1 MRGPHR
7 QGGTMSVLLTAL
19 SWITLVGA
27 EPPEPAA
34 QQQLRSSQVVEFFVA
49 FLERQLV
56 QAADAMPANKYSFAP
71 TVGEFTGVRTFGQQV
86 KHLAATNYML
96 AAGALGE
103 RPPDDAGD
111 ETGPEEL
118 RMKADILDYLRGSF
132 RALHR
137 AAAAI
142 DDINAVVGDVPISP
156 LTGRATRLGYVQ
168 EALLHAYDHYGQM
181 VVYLRM
187 NGVVPPASRNR

>member
-1 MRGPHR
+1 
-7 QGGTMSVLLTAL
+7 MSVFLLAL
-19 SWITLVGA
+19 SCITCGGA
-27 EPPEPAA
+27 ESAQPAV
-34 QQQLRSSQVVEFFVA
+34 QQQMRSSQVVEFFVA

-56 QAADAMPANKYSFAP
+56 QAAEAMPANKYSFAP
-71 TVGEFTGVRTFGQQV
+71 TVGEFKGVRTFGEQV
-86 KHLAATNYML
+86 KHLAATNYIL

-111 ETGPEEL
+111 ETGPQDL
-118 RMKADILDYLRGSF
+118 RMKADVLEYLRGSF

-142 DDINAVVGDVPISP
+142 DDANSVVGDVPISP
-156 LTGRATRLGYVQ
+156 LTGKATRLGYLL
-168 EALLHAYDHYGQM
+168 EGLLHAYDHYGQM
-181 VVYLRM
+181 VIYLRM

>member
-1 MRGPHR
+1 
-7 QGGTMSVLLTAL
+7 MSILLTAL
-19 SWITLVGA
+19 SWITVVGA
-27 EPPEPAA
+27 QPPQLVP

-56 QAADAMPANKYSFAP
+56 QAADAMPADKYSFAP
-71 TVGEFTGVRTFGQQV
+71 TVGEFKGVRTFGQQV
-86 KHLAATNYML
+86 KHLAATNYIL

-111 ETGPEEL
+111 ETGPEGL
-118 RMKADILDYLRGSF
+118 RMKADIIDYLRGSF

-142 DDINAVVGDVPISP
+142 DDNNAVLGDVPISP
-156 LTGRATRLGYVQ
+156 LIGQATRLGYMI
-168 EALLHAYDHYGQM
+168 EGLLHTYDHYGQIVM
-181 VVYLRM
+181 YLRM
-187 NGVVPPASRNR
+187 NGIVPPASRNR